1 MLLTKVAE
9 AEDVVKEVG
18 KLAQYAEDKI
28 PQLMD
33 FVIGV
38 VLSLVVYAIGV
49 KVIGWLRKLIKKSLQ
64 KSKLDVGVQ
73 QFLDS
78 FIKFALHAV
87 LIFSILQKYGLDTAT
102 VAAALASC
110 GVAIGLALQ
119 GSLSNFAGGVLI
131 LVLKPFVVGDYI
143 LEHAGKCEG
152 VVTKIHMFYTKL
164 QTPDNRVIII
174 PNGTLSNNSITNVTA
189 QKKRRVDL
197 TFDIA
202 YSADLKK
209 AKEIMEKILL
219 SDESTLVEEGITVY
233 VDSLSSSSVVVGTRA
248 WVTVDDYWTAKW
260 RMTENIKLALDEN
273 GIEIPFNQLTVHM
286 EK

>member
-1 MLLTKVAE
+1 MLLTKAIE
-9 AEDVVKEVG
+9 TGEVVEEVG
-18 KLAQYAEDKI
+18 KLAQYVNDKI
-28 PQLMD
+28 PVVMD
-33 FVIGV
+33 FALGVI
-38 VLSLVVYAIGV
+38 LSLVAYAIGA
-49 KVIGWLRKLIKKSLQ
+49 KVISWIRKLIKKSLQ

-233 VDSLSSSSVVVGTRA
+233 VDSLSASSVVVGTRA
-248 WVTVDDYWTAKW
+248 WVAVDDYWTAKW

>member
-1 MLLTKVAE
+1 METE
-9 AEDVVKEVG
+9 VVKEVG
-18 KLAQYAEDKI
+18 ALAQYVDGKL

-33 FVIGV
+33 FAIGV
-38 VLSLVVYAIGV
+38 VLSLVIYIIGAR
-49 KVIGWLRKLIKKSLQ
+49 VIKLVRKLVKKSLSR
-64 KSKLDVGVQ
+64 SKLDVGVQ

-78 FIKFALHAV
+78 MIKFALHAL

-143 LEHAGKCEG
+143 VEHGGGCEG
-152 VVTKIHMFYTKL
+152 FVKEIHMFYTKIH
-164 QTPDNRVIII
+164 TGDNRIII
-174 PNGTLSNNSITNVTA
+174 VPNGSLSNNSITNASA

-197 TFDIA
+197 LVDIA
-202 YSADLKK
+202 YNADLKK
-209 AKEIMEKILL
+209 AKEIIESLVTAEEHVLL
-219 SDESTLVEEGITVY
+219 EDGVTVY
-233 VDSLSSSSVVVGTRA
+233 VDSLAASSVKIGVRA
-248 WVTVDDYWTAKW
+248 WVATENYWAAKW
-260 RMTENIKLALDEN
+260 DLTEKIKLALDEN
-273 GIEIPFNQLTVHM
+273 GIEIPFTQLTVHM